1 MDLPPPFPTTDRLV
15 ECINHPVMGE
25 LVIKKIEA
33 VNTRWKKQG
42 RGKRREGRKGGRSSS
57 STYYTQQR
65 LGSKTTTGLTI
76 QISHFTS

>member
-1 MDLPPPFPTTDRLV
+1 MDLPPPFPTTDHLV

-42 RGKRREGRKGGRSSS
+42 RGKRREGGKEGEVEV
-57 STYYTQQR
+57 
-65 LGSKTTTGLTI
+65 LHLLTTPSNALDQKQLRG
-76 QISHFTS
+76 

>member
-1 MDLPPPFPTTDRLV
+1 MDLPPPFPTTDHLV

-42 RGKRREGRKGGRSSS
+42 RGKRREGGK
-57 STYYTQQR
+57 
-65 LGSKTTTGLTI
+65 
-76 QISHFTS
+76 